1 MYIAGLSE
9 SNQRQLMN
17 NTESNQQTKP
27 FFPGKQE
34 QLIIINNN

>member
-1 MYIAGLSE
+1 MYVAGLSA

-27 FFPGKQE
+27 FFPGKYVGT
-34 QLIIINNN
+34 INYN